1 MPRMP
6 PPQAHHGTPAT
17 EIAAILVG
25 GGCAAMVLRTGSAR
39 GIGPQIRLVLAVCL
53 IVPMI
58 VILGLEK
65 RVLKARTI
73 AAIVGALVGAGIP
86 TKGGGSNSGEK
97 PK

>member
-1 MPRMP
+1 ML
-6 PPQAHHGTPAT
+6 TEPAYI

-25 GGCAAMVLRTGSAR
+25 GGCAAMVLRTGSVR
-39 GIGPQIRLVLAVCL
+39 GIGPQIRLTLAVCL

-65 RVLKARTI
+65 ILNGETI
-73 AAIVGALVGAGIP
+73 AGIVGALVGAGIP
-86 TKGGGSNSGEK
+86 ASGIISTTSEK

>member
-1 MPRMP
+1 MLTEH
-6 PPQAHHGTPAT
+6 AYI

-25 GGCAAMVLRTGSAR
+25 GGCAAMVLRTGSVR
-39 GIGPQIRLVLAVCL
+39 GIGPQIRLTLAVCL

-58 VILGLEK
+58 VILGLE
-65 RVLKARTI
+65 RRFLMARTI